1 MIAGHALT
9 GPIRQPGPYYAI
21 ETDHVR
27 IVAIDTG
34 IDGNLDAEQG
44 EWLKRV
50 SADRKPKILVTGK
63 PLLVN
68 ATLHPCWIGPAAARP
83 DPRVGLGTRQRP
95 GQRLRRHDR
104 W

>member
-1 MIAGHALT
+1 M
-9 GPIRQPGPYYAI
+9 
-21 ETDHVR
+21 
-27 IVAIDTG
+27 AIDTG

-68 ATLHPCWIGPAAARP
+68 ATVHPCWIGKRQRGRTA
-83 DPRVGLGTRQRP
+83 RVGLGSGQRP

-104 W
+104 R